1 MYFVDKTSF
10 LRLPLFN
17 SLALK
22 MYIRS
27 FYLLFSC
34 GIKSLHITHGGNHH
48 QIEYQC
54 RSPPNLWV
62 KIHISSGTQ
71 RALNVGA
78 FDVWRVFGESR
89 YRCMRTR
96 WMEEKK
102 KKWTEKYLLYKFLNT
117 STLFTWQQQRT
128 IDKNF
133 SHVFSKEQS
142 TTYNEKIQ
150 DFSRVVFALGKI
162 PNKFVTP
169 PVLEVNA
176 LKFGC
181 VF

>member
-1 MYFVDKTSF
+1 M
-10 LRLPLFN
+10 
-17 SLALK
+17 
-22 MYIRS
+22 
-27 FYLLFSC
+27 C
-34 GIKSLHITHGGNHH
+34 GVCSASHVIGVCVQGGWKK
-48 QIEYQC
+48 
-54 RSPPNLWV
+54 R
-62 KIHISSGTQ
+62 
-71 RALNVGA
+71 
-78 FDVWRVFGESR
+78 
-89 YRCMRTR
+89 
-96 WMEEKK
+96 K